1 MGPAAPPARSRFL
14 ILCLGR
20 SGSTHLQSL
29 LDFHPEIRCYSEP
42 FAPDATEPEAFVN
55 SPETDPVRYLES
67 LEAGRDEPVIG
78 LKLPMNSLRAHPAA
92 IEILD
97 ATPAPRLIRL
107 RRANS
112 LALLVSRRLMAST
125 GVSQSIYGG
134 YGDATVEIPPEQCV
148 AALEGIE
155 EDQAE
160 LDALGPGHPS
170 FEITYEQLIA
180 GERLVELQRFL
191 GVEPVELRSWFT
203 KLRSRP
209 LSATVSNWNELVEAL
224 RGTRFEHFAV
234 DAP

>member
-1 MGPAAPPARSRFL
+1 MGPAEHAGRSRFV

-20 SGSTHLQSL
+20 TGSTHLQSL

-42 FAPDATEPEAFVN
+42 FAPDATGEQAFVH
-55 SPETDPVRYLES
+55 SGESDPVRYLEA
-67 LEAGRDEPVIG
+67 LEAAAREPVVG
-78 LKLPMNSLRAHPAA
+78 LKLPMNSLRAHPRAV
-92 IEILD
+92 EILD
-97 ATPAPRLIRL
+97 ASPAPSVIRL

-125 GVSQSIYGG
+125 GVSQSIYGS
-134 YGDATVEIPPEQCV
+134 YGEAAVELPPDQCV

-155 EDQAE
+155 TDQAE
-160 LDALGPGHPS
+160 LDALGPGLPS
-170 FEITYEQLIA
+170 FEITYEQLNA

-191 GVEPVELRSWFT
+191 GVEPTELRSWFT

-209 LSATVSNWNELVEAL
+209 LAETVSNWDELVAAL
-224 RGTRFEHFAV
+224 AGTRFERFAV